1 MRRPACDAPEYLKDR
16 DSHDFTTL
24 LEWLNLQYVTSLGLQ
39 SGSAA
44 EEWEGVSVEEFPER
58 ARPARVR
65 IAAMQYLPRPIG
77 RFEDFATQVEFFVR
91 SAREYRGY
99 FVVFPDYFTTHSL
112 SYLREPSGAKA
123 IRRLA
128 QLTPEYEALFRRL
141 ASESGLYIV
150 AGTHPLIQE
159 GQLFNAAHLFTP
171 NGRIFRQ
178 KRVHLTQTEKA
189 WYQIGRGHGFYVYHT
204 DFGKIAILVC
214 YDVRIPQSGAR
225 AGRERSADSLRSL
238 VH

>member
-1 MRRPACDAPEYLKDR
+1 MAQSGVRKQPRPAVWQCGRGMGGRQRRRISGTRASRPSANRSDAI
-16 DSHDFTTL
+16 
-24 LEWLNLQYVTSLGLQ
+24 
-39 SGSAA
+39 SAA
-44 EEWEGVSVEEFPER
+44 SHWTLRGFRHPSG
-58 ARPARVR
+58 
-65 IAAMQYLPRPIG
+65 IL
-77 RFEDFATQVEFFVR
+77 R
-91 SAREYRGY
+91 SQRSGISRL
-99 FVVFPDYFTTHSL
+99 FRCVPDYFTTHPL

>member
-1 MRRPACDAPEYLKDR
+1 VRRPACDAPEYLKDR
-16 DSHDFTTL
+16 DSHDFATL

-99 FVVFPDYFTTHSL
+99 FVVFPTTSP
-112 SYLREPSGAKA
+112 RT
-123 IRRLA
+123 R
-128 QLTPEYEALFRRL
+128 
-141 ASESGLYIV
+141 
-150 AGTHPLIQE
+150 
-159 GQLFNAAHLFTP
+159 
-171 NGRIFRQ
+171 
-178 KRVHLTQTEKA
+178 
-189 WYQIGRGHGFYVYHT
+189 
-204 DFGKIAILVC
+204 
-214 YDVRIPQSGAR
+214 
-225 AGRERSADSLRSL
+225 
-238 VH
+238 